1 MKMCKNDP
9 KLSSLPDVLQDLVL
23 QFAFNLPKDQVLRSL
38 QIILDIVDMKLP
50 FFFFREKI
58 WSWHCKHFLPNPVF
72 DFMPIE
78 YYNGRYNELFDDDAM
93 FCLLLGLDF
102 RRRNVRM
109 FGSRQKWLNRIV
121 TSWRC
126 VEPLAAYYRMLMRSR
141 GPIMKKRGP
150 LVRAFV

>member
-1 MKMCKNDP
+1 MCKTDVN
-9 KLSSLPDVLQDLVL
+9 LSILPDVLQDIVL
-23 QFAFNLPKDQVLRSL
+23 EYAFNMQRAPILRSL
-38 QIILDIVDMKLP
+38 HTILDIVEMTLP

-93 FCLLLGLDF
+93 FMLLLGLDF

-109 FGSRQKWLNRIV
+109 FGSRQKWLHRIV

-150 LVRAFV
+150 LIRAFV

>member
-1 MKMCKNDP
+1 MKMCKTDV
-9 KLSSLPDVLQDLVL
+9 KLCSLPDVLQDLVL
-23 QFAFNLPKDQVLRSL
+23 QFAFNLPKDQVLGSL
-38 QIILDIVDMKLP
+38 QIILDIIDMQLP

-58 WSWHCKHFLPNPVF
+58 WSWHYKHFLPNPVF
-72 DFMPIE
+72 RFLPIE
-78 YYNGRYNELFDDDAM
+78 YYNGRFCELFDDDAM

-126 VEPLAAYYRMLMRSR
+126 VEPLAAYYRMLLRTR
-141 GPIMKKRGP
+141 APIMKKRGA
-150 LVRAFV
+150 LIRAFV

>member
-1 MKMCKNDP
+1 MCKNDP

-23 QFAFNLPKDQVLRSL
+23 QFAFNMPKDQVLGSL
-38 QIILDIVDMKLP
+38 RVIMNIVDMKLP

-78 YYNGRYNELFDDDAM
+78 YYNGRYNELFDDDALFM
-93 FCLLLGLDF
+93 LLLGLDF

-121 TSWRC
+121 TSWRG

-150 LVRAFV
+150 LIRAFV